1 MNRVDTKKLKLF
13 EKTPANF
20 KKHYNENY
28 DKDRTKNSNIN
39 RKRNPPTYKNLIEK
53 FIQYEENDKL
63 DEAAYINLSKSIFPE
78 QTSEPAKKFNKLLK
92 FAAGTDKEI
101 DIYEWLIINYLFERV
116 QYTEFVDKKLNNKQE
131 NYEKFVNE
139 VRSDKVFTN
148 IIQTNY
154 RGLSKKKAQFT
165 QQTQTPPR
173 ATSQTQQTQQ
183 EVQEKIKGFKRQ
195 INDNFKSIKDGI
207 KELLIYENIKTNTQ
221 NQEVLQN
228 LQNLQN
234 LQDSVIKENI
244 IKMIVLSKN
253 LDKIKEIINSNLFLH
268 QFYKDN
274 YDVNLNNDEI
284 YEEIKEK
291 IQDFN
296 FNNNN
301 NLQNRNNV
309 INDIC
314 NILIEKINKYKDF
327 INDLKDDVNMCNEID
342 IDQIERF
349 KRKTKSIPSA
359 TAKNIIFDEDD
370 KLKILDKNKIENHL
384 K

>member
-165 QQTQTPPR
+165 QQTQTPPQR
-173 ATSQTQQTQQ
+173 QSSAQQTQQ

-221 NQEVLQN
+221 NQEV

-284 YEEIKEK
+284 YKEIYKK

-296 FNNNN
+296 KN

-314 NILIEKINKYKDF
+314 EILIEKINYYKSF
-327 INDLKDDVNMCNEID
+327 ITDLKDDVNMCNNEIV
-342 IDQIERF
+342 IDRKKRHQQRTETTDSAPTTNITF
-349 KRKTKSIPSA
+349 KK
-359 TAKNIIFDEDD
+359 DG
-370 KLKILDKNKIENHL
+370 KLKILDKKEIIKYL

>member
-139 VRSDKVFTN
+139 VRRDEMFMEL
-148 IIQTNY
+148 IQTNY
-154 RGLSKKKAQFT
+154 EELSKKKAQFT

-183 EVQEKIKGFKRQ
+183 EVQEKIKEFKRQ
-195 INDNFKSIKDGI
+195 INDNFKSIKD
-207 KELLIYENIKTNTQ
+207 NIKPLLVYKNINTNIQ
-221 NQEVLQN
+221 GQEV
-228 LQNLQN
+228 LQN

-268 QFYKDN
+268 KFYKDN
-274 YDVNLNNDEI
+274 YNKELNNDKI

-291 IQDFN
+291 IQNFN
-296 FNNNN
+296 NNNN

-309 INDIC
+309 IKEIC
-314 NILIEKINKYKDF
+314 NILIEKINKYKSF
-327 INDLKDDVNMCNEID
+327 ITDLKDDINICNEID

-349 KRKTKSIPSA
+349 KRKTKSIASA
-359 TAKNIIFDEDD
+359 TAKNIIFDEDGD
-370 KLKILDKNKIENHL
+370 LKILDKNEIIKHL
-384 K
+384 NE